1 MPDDDKTLA
10 QQIALFRYGVI
21 ADLLHLK
28 PGKGELYKLL
38 AEKSAHPYLIP
49 GTLRTRVAPETMR
62 DWLRLYRQGG
72 FDALKPKGRADSGST
87 HLAQAVADLLCTL
100 KEEHPQWPVR
110 LVIEKARD
118 SNLLDPTTA
127 LPLSTVHRMLARR
140 GLMDKSPT
148 EPSDKDRRHFEF
160 AHAGELWMSDVMH
173 GPAVCV
179 DGRGKRKT
187 YLIAFLD
194 DATRVIP
201 HAAFA
206 LSENLSAFL
215 PVFKTA
221 IERRGIPRR
230 LFVDNGAAYRSHHL
244 AVLCARLGITLIHAR
259 PYQPAGKGKQERFF
273 RTVRMQLIS
282 QLTDQDLRHLDALNR
297 RLWSYIEAEYHQAPH
312 RGLDG
317 EAPLERWARLAA
329 EVRLVSHDT
338 DLDDLFLLEEKRR
351 VNNDRTVS
359 LFGRL
364 YELDAALV
372 GSTVTLRHDPARPG
386 ATLKVVA
393 QGKPAGEARL
403 VDAYANCFVK
413 RQHRGAAPA
422 TTDSAAPAPSSLR
435 LSKLTGPR

>member
-1 MPDDDKTLA
+1 
-10 QQIALFRYGVI
+10 VI
-21 ADLLHLK
+21 ADLLHLER
-28 PGKGELYKLL
+28 GKGALYKRL
-38 AEKSAHPYLIP
+38 AEKSAHDYRIP

-62 DWLRLYRQGG
+62 DWLRRYHQGG
-72 FDALKPKGRADSGST
+72 FDALKPKPRADSGST
-87 HLAQAVADLLCTL
+87 HLPQPVADLLCTL

-110 LVIEKARD
+110 LVIDKARA
-118 SNLLDPTTA
+118 SELVDPTSA

-148 EPSDKDRRHFEF
+148 APSEKDRRHFEF

-179 DGRGKRKT
+179 EGQRKHKT

-194 DATRVIP
+194 DATRVIA

-259 PYQPAGKGKQERFF
+259 PYQPAGKGKQERFC
-273 RTVRMQLIS
+273 RTVRMQLLR
-282 QLTDQDLRHLDALNR
+282 QLAAADLRHLDALNR
-297 RLWSYIEAEYHQAPH
+297 RLWSYIEAEYHHAPH
-312 RGLDG
+312 RGLAG
-317 EAPLERWARLAA
+317 EAPLERWARVADQ
-329 EVRLVSHDT
+329 VRLVPSDV
-338 DLDDLFLLEEKRR
+338 DLDDLFLLDEKRR

-364 YELDAALV
+364 YEVDAAL
-372 GSTVTLRHDPARPG
+372 GGTTVTLRHDPARPG

-393 QGKPAGEARL
+393 HGKPAGDARL
-403 VDAYANCFVK
+403 VDASANCFVK
-413 RQHRGAAPA
+413 RQHRGGPPAVTERTAPGP
-422 TTDSAAPAPSSLR
+422 SALR
-435 LSKLTGPR
+435 LSKLAGSR